1 MSFRRVTYFAL
12 GVILIMFTSLLGYA
26 WPNLGQTPS
35 KEEQKSFSHSPNYDV
50 HTKRFVNRRQQEYDQ
65 MLNDFDLP
73 KLIKQQLFGKE
84 QRTPPSP
91 LPQEI
96 PNWETW
102 ESYSGLQ
109 YIWFG
114 HSTILLRLEG
124 LNILIDPVF
133 DEASPIPFACHVFK
147 NPCESFGIAL
157 D

>member
-84 QRTPPSP
+84 QRTPPS
-91 LPQEI
+91 LLTTI
-96 PNWETW
+96 PH
-102 ESYSGLQ
+102 
-109 YIWFG
+109 
-114 HSTILLRLEG
+114 HSQNKKSRLSSSSKKSVGQAAARPGIL
-124 LNILIDPVF
+124 
-133 DEASPIPFACHVFK
+133 
-147 NPCESFGIAL
+147 
-157 D
+157 